1 MDTIEDLL
9 AAKSRRVI
17 GTSAAAS
24 VRQATW
30 LMNDHAIGS
39 LLVLAGDR
47 LEVELVRAGENPTQG
62 VGYLSDGTMVVV
74 EGGATRIGES
84 VSTVVTN
91 TLTTAAGRLIFARAE
106 DAPADPGSV
115 ASMAARATQQPKHRD
130 GASRGDDERSG
141 SGRNPRRS

>member
-1 MDTIEDLL
+1 VVTTDAGL
-9 AAKSRRVI
+9 AKVGEIAGVAMININRI
-17 GTSAAAS
+17 A
-24 VRQATW
+24 
-30 LMNDHAIGS
+30 GS
-39 LLVLAGDR
+39 LRAQAIAGDR